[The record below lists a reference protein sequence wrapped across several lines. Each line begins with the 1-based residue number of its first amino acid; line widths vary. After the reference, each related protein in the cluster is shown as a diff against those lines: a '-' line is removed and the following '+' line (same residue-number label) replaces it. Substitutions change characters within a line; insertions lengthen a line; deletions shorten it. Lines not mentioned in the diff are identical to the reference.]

1 MGFVALGASVIQR
14 KRTHTNIDDKDWK
27 NTFALTE
34 EFVDRVTLVPI
45 SGTSEKR
52 LLCVHAFETLSF
64 LPRTLS
70 KVRVI
75 IVAAMVNV
83 MKTLKT

>member
-1 MGFVALGASVIQR
+1 MLKCHAP
-14 KRTHTNIDDKDWK
+14 
-27 NTFALTE
+27 
-34 EFVDRVTLVPI
+34 LVPV
-45 SGTSEKR
+45 SETSEKR
-52 LLCVHAFETLSF
+52 LLCVHAFESLSF

-83 MKTLKT
+83 MNTLKT

>member
-1 MGFVALGASVIQR
+1 MLRSGP
-14 KRTHTNIDDKDWK
+14 
-27 NTFALTE
+27 
-34 EFVDRVTLVPI
+34 LVPV

-52 LLCVHAFETLSF
+52 LLCVHAFESLSF

-83 MKTLKT
+83 MNTLKT

>member
-1 MGFVALGASVIQR
+1 MPV
-14 KRTHTNIDDKDWK
+14 
-27 NTFALTE
+27 
-34 EFVDRVTLVPI
+34 

-52 LLCVHAFETLSF
+52 LLCVHAFESLSF
-64 LPRTLS
+64 FPRTLS

-83 MKTLKT
+83 MNTLKTQMDFGTSQSAVLQKLLYHRVEGNLQLKGQSSE